1 MPTTQ
6 ALLPLPRQVFTDA
19 NGVPLSGGLVHTY
32 IPSSTTPKT
41 TYQDSGAATPNA
53 NPIVLDAAG
62 SALIYGAGSYQLTV
76 TDADGVSCPGFSGVT
91 SSSGGQTAN
100 ISFGTIAL
108 LRSNAVTPQA
118 SVAFVTGYVTAGD
131 GGEGMFYLNAS
142 DTTTADNNGTIIVDA
157 AGNRW
162 YREWQGANLQLLWF
176 GGSGAA
182 DFSVLLNRALLVVT
196 TLSASKSGM
205 TISLPSQAMTCLS
218 KITWTYPAGTPFSLT
233 FAGAGSDASVLNW
246 SSTDGMQFNLLVPGH
261 SIHMLDMTISTDA
274 VGTQTGIYVHQAT
287 ALGVYDASDFTRITW
302 RGSSMNATAGWAVA
316 AKLTCL
322 CAYNV
327 IGCSVWG
334 ALVAGVKTG
343 TGFVCQG
350 DSTVTNQFS
359 VIQNFT
365 DVQFTFLNE
374 AITYGDYLQGMTLSQ
389 VNITEVTSGIHQH
402 AGSGAVGIGAQLA
415 LNNCQVACDGFG
427 VELEGSIGNVLI
439 SNSLFYSRVAS
450 GVSVFF
456 TSTSNVVRA
465 TITGNNFEGANVTG
479 TQAIVMAGACAGYTI
494 AGNTIYG
501 LVTAINNA
509 NTSTTIIGSITANV
523 IQAINTSTLGV
534 SLAGNNQY
542 IAITG
547 NSFFLLGTAVNLGAA
562 SGHCNV
568 QSNVYGSCLNN
579 VVNTGAGNTVGGGSI

>member
-1 MPTTQ
+1 MATQ
-6 ALLPLPRQVFTDA
+6 ALLPLPRQVFCDA
-19 NGVPLSGGLVHTY
+19 NGIPLAGGLVHTY
-32 IPSSTTPKT
+32 IPGGTTPKT
-41 TYQDSGAATPNA
+41 TWQDSGAATPNA

-62 SALIYGAGSYQLTV
+62 SCLIYGSGNYQLTV

-91 SSSGGQTAN
+91 ASFGGQTPN

-108 LRSNAVTPQA
+108 LRANAVTPNA
-118 SVAFVTGYVTAGD
+118 SVAWVTGYVTAGD

-176 GGSGAA
+176 GGSGAS

-205 TISLPSQAMTCLS
+205 TIAFPAQTMTFQS

-233 FAGAGSDASVLNW
+233 FTGAGSDASVLNW

-287 ALGVYDASDFTRITW
+287 ALGVYDASDFTRVTW
-302 RGSSMNATAGWAVA
+302 RGSSMSATAGWAVA

-327 IGCSVWG
+327 VGCSVWG

-350 DSTVTNQFS
+350 DAAVTNQFS

-365 DVQFTFLNE
+365 DTQFTFLNE

-389 VNITEVTSGIHQH
+389 VNITEVTNGIHQH

-427 VELEGSIGNVLI
+427 VEIEGVIGDILI
-439 SNSLFYSRVAS
+439 SGTLFYSRIASGASVFCTVAS
-450 GVSVFF
+450 
-456 TSTSNVVRA
+456 NVDRL
-465 TITGNNFEGANVTG
+465 TITGSSFEGANVTG
-479 TQAIVMAGACAGYTI
+479 TQAIVLAGTCAGYTI
-494 AGNTIYG
+494 VGNVIYG
-501 LVTAINNA
+501 LVTGINNA
-509 NTSTTIIGSITANV
+509 AGSTTQIGSITGNI
-523 IQAINTSTLGV
+523 IQAINTTTLGIT
-534 SLAGNNQY
+534 LAGNNQY

-547 NSFFLLGTAVNLGAA
+547 NTFFLLGTAVNLGAA
-562 SGHCNV
+562 SGHINV

-579 VVNTGAGNTVGGGSI
+579 VTNTGAGNTVGGGSP